1 MLETLSV
8 TVAQHRARPVAQPPT
23 VLAIAVAAFTV
34 ASMVACSSSSSV
46 ANDGGSDGSGGVR
59 NCTSATVCDG
69 TLVRACSNGRP
80 AETLEDCAEGGGTG
94 APGACSL
101 GRCTSPA
108 CAAAE
113 ATLDSFVGCLFY
125 TLVVENV
132 DSEAGSATSVLL
144 TNPAQSSAI
153 VTLERRDTA
162 DRLWHPAQVAVVP
175 PAQAQRLSFNDPRF
189 AGNGFFAAQALRLV
203 SDTPVTAAHVQSDD
217 AQEGA
222 RSTGGTLLLPAHV
235 LGSQYMV
242 MTYPQNATA
251 DVSAVAGSRGGAG
264 QIIVVGTQ
272 DGTSASVQVSPHA
285 SVSGAAGTQDGGG
298 GVVAMLL
305 DEGDVYQLYSLNEG
319 DDLSGSTVVASK
331 PVVVFSGNIST
342 SYGRSAPGVNSP
354 DMAHEQM
361 LPISNWG
368 TKYVAAALPPQAA
381 TCDSILGGPGRS
393 LWRVLAQQ
401 DGTLVTFGLGS
412 GVALSPH
419 NNGPMKAGE
428 VLEVVA
434 TGGSFYVSANNPVLV
449 TQGMDCEPTLSTA
462 VPVEQLLTDL
472 SFAVLPYFD
481 QMVAVVRRQGGIVSL
496 DNVAITDDMFQ
507 PAGGNFEVAQVP
519 LTPPC
524 PAGAGA
530 CVHHLQGE
538 FGMTLRGM
546 DVVCSYAMTA
556 PTWSLQCIEPSS
568 PSCVP

>member
-1 MLETLSV
+1 MLEAVTV
-8 TVAQHRARPVAQPPT
+8 TVAQHRPRKVAQRALL
-23 VLAIAVAAFTV
+23 VANLLAAA
-34 ASMVACSSSSSV
+34 ACSSSSSV
-46 ANDGGSDGSGGVR
+46 AHDGGSDGGGGMRV
-59 NCTSATVCDG
+59 CTAATVCDG
-69 TLVRACSNGRP
+69 TLVRACTNGRP
-80 AETLEDCAEGGGTG
+80 AESLEDCAEGGGTG

-113 ATLDSFVGCLFY
+113 ATLDSFVGCTFY

-144 TNPAQSSAI
+144 TNPGQSSAI
-153 VTLERRDTA
+153 VTLQKRDPS
-162 DRLWHPAQVAVVP
+162 DKLWHPMQVAVVP
-175 PAQAQRLSFNDPRF
+175 PAQAQRLSFIDPRF
-189 AGNGFFAAQALRLV
+189 SGAGFFAGQALRLV

-217 AQEGA
+217 AQESA

-242 MTYPQNATA
+242 MTYPQSATA
-251 DVSAVAGSRGGAG
+251 DVSATAGSRGGAG

-272 DGTSASVQVSPHA
+272 DGTSATVQVSPHA
-285 SVSGAAGTQDGGG
+285 SVSGATQTGDGGVG
-298 GVVAMLL
+298 GVVTMLL
-305 DEGDVYQLYSLNEG
+305 DEGDVYQLYSLHDG
-319 DDLSGSTVVASK
+319 DDLTGTKVAASK

-342 SYGRSAPGVNSP
+342 SYGRSATGVSSP
-354 DMAHEQM
+354 DMAHEEM

-401 DGTLVTFGLGS
+401 DGTQVTFGTPP
-412 GVALSPH
+412 GVALSAPAPATL
-419 NNGPMKAGE
+419 NAGQ
-428 VLEVVA
+428 VLELVA
-434 TGGSFYVSANNPVLV
+434 TGGSFYVNASAPVLV
-449 TQGMDCEPTLSTA
+449 TQGIDCEPTLSTA

-481 QMVAVVRRQGGIVSL
+481 QMVAVVRRQGRPVSL
-496 DNVAITDDMFQ
+496 DNMAIDPGLFK

-524 PAGAGA
+524 PASAGA

-538 FGMTLRGM
+538 FGMSLRGM

-556 PTWSLQCIEPSS
+556 PTWSLQCVEPSS